1 MTKTLLRVLS
11 GEAVQ
16 PPPIWLMRQA
26 GRYLPEYRA
35 TREQAGDFLSL
46 CYNPDLAAEVT
57 FQPIRRFGFDA
68 AILFADILLVPDA
81 LGAGLEFVQG
91 DGPSFRHPV
100 RDRAGIGRL
109 AKPDVGSSLGYVFD
123 AIRTTKRALAD
134 LPDPVPLIG
143 FAGTP
148 WTLAAYMTQGGGSQ
162 TYPHLLAWS
171 YRDPEGLERLLSLI
185 TDATIDYVLGQVEA
199 GAQAIQLFDT
209 WGGLLSEE
217 RWRGLAMP
225 HMVRILEALAA
236 AGVPRIVFARGSSH
250 LLPALAELPA
260 EVLSIDWT
268 LPLSEARRIA
278 GPDKVLQGNLDPAA
292 LLGPVDEIERLTA
305 RLLEEA
311 AGGPHIVNL
320 GHGIF
325 KQTSPDH
332 ARAFVRAV
340 KELGK
345 PR

>member
-1 MTKTLLRVLS
+1 MSDLFLREAR
-11 GEAVQ
+11 GEATERRPV
-16 PPPIWLMRQA
+16 WMMRQA
-26 GRYLPEYRA
+26 GRYLAEYRA
-35 TREQAGDFLSL
+35 VRAEVDFLTL
-46 CYNPDLAAEVT
+46 CRTPDLVAEVT
-57 FQPIRRFGFDA
+57 VQPVRLVGVDA

-81 LGAGLEFVQG
+81 LGAGLQFVQG
-91 DGPSFRHPV
+91 DGPSFRNPV

-109 AKPDVGSSLGYVFD
+109 AKPDVGKALGYVFD
-123 AIRTTKRALAD
+123 AIRTTRRALAA

-148 WTLAAYMTQGGGSQ
+148 WTLAAYLTQGGGSQ

-185 TDATIDYVLGQVEA
+185 TDVTIDYVLGQVEA

-225 HMVRILEALAA
+225 HVARILEALAGT
-236 AGVPRIVFARGSSH
+236 GVPRIVFARGSAH
-250 LLPALAELPA
+250 LLPALADLPA

-278 GPDKVLQGNLDPAA
+278 GPGKVLQGNLDPAA

-325 KQTSPDH
+325 KQTDPDH

-340 KELGK
+340 KELGT